1 MIVIMSV
8 AVVALIFYGLTC
20 TVLAAALFLYLD
32 DMNLETDTETMRKY
46 TSKAIKKLFGKL

>member
-1 MIVIMSV
+1 MFVIMSV
-8 AVVALIFYGLTC
+8 AIAVLIFYGLTC

-46 TSKAIKKLFGKL
+46 TSKAIKKLFW